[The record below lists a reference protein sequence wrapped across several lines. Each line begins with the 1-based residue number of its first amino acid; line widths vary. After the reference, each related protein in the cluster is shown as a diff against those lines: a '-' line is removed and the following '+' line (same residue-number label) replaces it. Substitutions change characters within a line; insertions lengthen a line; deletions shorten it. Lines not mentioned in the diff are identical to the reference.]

1 LGLRPGSLTK
11 SVGSARFS
19 TSPQTLSGRVRSGLL
34 CVRVEEFGTGRARL
48 CRLSGLVVSF
58 LSSTTRT
65 RPNTSAPATG
75 SPTKSGP
82 CEIPLLRLRPDQTRP
97 DQTHVGQNP
106 YMSRLSGQ
114 VYDQTK
120 SADLSETQA
129 VRGSGLVGSV
139 YSGIK
144 ERHDQTRPATKC
156 GRAGL
161 VECGQTQSGPHG
173 LRQRRGSPTKCGRAG
188 LVECGRCRM
197 MCRVC
202 SEFVE
207 RGQ

>member
-1 LGLRPGSLTK
+1 LGLRPGSPTK

-97 DQTHVGQNP
+97 DP
-106 YMSRLSGQ
+106 RR
-114 VYDQTK
+114 TK
-120 SADLSETQA
+120 SVHVEIERTSLRPDK
-129 VRGSGLVGSV
+129 VRGLVGDSTGPWIR
-139 YSGIK
+139 SG
-144 ERHDQTRPATKC
+144 
-156 GRAGL
+156 
-161 VECGQTQSGPHG
+161 
-173 LRQRRGSPTKCGRAG
+173 
-188 LVECGRCRM
+188 
-197 MCRVC
+197 RVR
-202 SEFVE
+202 V
-207 RGQ
+207 